1 MRSGRDMT
9 IGRRQFVTELALGAF
24 VAASFPS
31 IGEATGQSE
40 DPPNTHNMLVV
51 GERTVF
57 LSHLPMFDR
66 LDKNKTAFVSPHRYQ
81 VIVEAAFTNQGK
93 DVTGLYFKD
102 RQAHPDTR
110 IYTLGPEPFVITQL
124 FMPRDKPRLPKFS
137 ATVVRGHLEARESDA
152 IPGLETTSV
161 QVKRVVQGRMFDPKT
176 TKPTALEY
184 ILFGTGSELYL
195 AHAIF
200 AAPDFDQVLA
210 VKVTGV
216 ELTAKHLATD
226 LRVAI
231 PSRKNLVSERLREKE
246 RVEATLRIGPPGS
259 ATSTVQLET
268 GLQFYFEEG
277 ELLVPPTFDPTPEE
291 KKK

>member
-31 IGEATGQSE
+31 SGAATDQSGG
-40 DPPNTHNMLVV
+40 PAQHAQHA
-51 GERTVF
+51 GRRRA
-57 LSHLPMFDR
+57 DR
-66 LDKNKTAFVSPHRYQ
+66 LSLAPADVCWTRQEQDRVRVAPPLSGDRGSGV
-81 VIVEAAFTNQGK
+81 TNQGK

-124 FMPRDKPRLPKFS
+124 FTPRDKPRLPTFS

-176 TKPTALEY
+176 TKPTALESTSCSVPGRSSTWRTPSSPRR
-184 ILFGTGSELYL
+184 ISTRCSRSRS
-195 AHAIF
+195 
-200 AAPDFDQVLA
+200 QV
-210 VKVTGV
+210 
-216 ELTAKHLATD
+216 
-226 LRVAI
+226 
-231 PSRKNLVSERLREKE
+231 SN
-246 RVEATLRIGPPGS
+246 
-259 ATSTVQLET
+259 
-268 GLQFYFEEG
+268 
-277 ELLVPPTFDPTPEE
+277 
-291 KKK
+291 